1 MRAVSY
7 SKNNQLTLL
16 HRGSEFFP
24 ALVRAIDAAHAE
36 IYLEIYIFAEDNTA
50 CEIKAALMRAAQR
63 GVAVYS

>member
-36 IYLEIYIFAEDNTA
+36 IYLEISTIFKFGYFFIISALINLEYYI
-50 CEIKAALMRAAQR
+50 
-63 GVAVYS
+63 